1 MSLRLKFVLLIIAPL
16 FGIFAV
22 ILALGLQAFEENAR
36 MTIAR
41 ELTQSAE
48 LQATRIEVLLREAAQ
63 IASTTADYLSVDS
76 DIDEATAL
84 SILRSN
90 VAADPLVFGAAI
102 AFEPGDFPDRRLFG
116 PYAYRQGKGLS
127 EIVTTELDY
136 DYTLPEWDWWHLP
149 REASTGIWTEPYF
162 DEGGG
167 NIYMTTFSAPFF
179 RDGRFIGVATIDI
192 PLGPLKQLI
201 SSLQG
206 DQGERY
212 LLLSARQSI
221 LYSDNADHIGQPV
234 TEVFQQLGRP
244 DIATALQQAAA
255 SRDTHMLQLPG
266 WDSSNTQWINPAMI
280 ESGNWM
286 LLSIQDE
293 QRALA
298 FLESQKRRAITM
310 LGTVFITAILAV
322 WLLLAWVTRPLRNL
336 SLAVE
341 EVGQGNLDIK
351 IKRQSGDEIGDL
363 AASFATMVQ
372 QLSSREAAL
381 RELNENLEIRV
392 DERTLELK
400 QSEEALRAREAEVI
414 AIMDATLAG
423 LVTVDDEGIIKS
435 FNPAAE
441 RLFGFTEKQA
451 IGRNIDLL
459 IPGVDQSDCKQQL
472 TRESSTGKR
481 LEQLAQHA
489 DGTTFPIDL
498 DISKADTPSGHLF
511 VWGINDISERKQA
524 ERDIH
529 NARKTAEE
537 ANRAKSEFLANM
549 SHELRTPMN
558 AILGYSEMLIEEA
571 EDLQQTDFI
580 PDLKKINQAGTHLL
594 TLINDILD
602 LSKIEAGRMDLFAED
617 IDIGALIDEVTATT
631 RPLMDKNNN
640 RMELVRDNYLGAA
653 YQDLTK
659 LRQSLFN
666 LLSNAAKFT
675 HEGTVTLK
683 AARMKK
689 DGHDWLT
696 LAVSD
701 TGIGISA
708 DKLEAVFEE
717 FTQADGSTT
726 RDYGGTG
733 LGLAISRRIC
743 QMLGGDISAQST
755 PGEGST
761 FTIEIPVIAPG
772 CETRATIAEP
782 VPASSERKS
791 PPAGKSAPGSTVLVI
806 DDDPEAREI
815 LECFLVKDGFNVVTA
830 HSGDE
835 GLRLA
840 HEIEPA
846 IITLDVL
853 MPEMD
858 GWSVLRALKAD
869 PNLRDIPVI
878 MLTMVD
884 DKTRGYALG
893 ATDYLSKPVDRDLL
907 HRTLARYHAPDSPS
921 PVLLVEDDTD
931 TREVM
936 RRMLDK
942 AGWQVLAAGNGREA
956 LDQLAKTRPGLIL
969 LDLMMPVMDGFDFL
983 LEMRANQDWRDI
995 PVIVLTAKNLTE
1007 SDRQLLS
1014 GKVEQVIE
1022 KGATSHEQLIELLH
1036 EKLGSHPRH
1045 DS

>member
-22 ILALGLQAFEENAR
+22 ILALGLHAFEDNAR
-36 MTIAR
+36 ETIAH
-41 ELTQSAE
+41 ELAQSAE
-48 LQATRIEVLLREAAQ
+48 LRAEKIEVLLREVAQ
-63 IASTTADYLSVDS
+63 IASTTADHLTINS
-76 DIDEATAL
+76 DIGEQAAFR
-84 SILRSN
+84 ILQSN
-90 VAADPLVFGAAI
+90 VAANPLVFGAAI
-102 AFEPGDFPDRRLFG
+102 AYEPGEFPGRRLFG
-116 PYAYRQGKGLS
+116 PYVYRQGKDLS
-127 EIVTTELDY
+127 DIVSTELDY

-149 REASTGIWTEPYF
+149 REAATGVWTEPYF

-179 RDGRFIGVATIDI
+179 RDGNAIGVATIDI
-192 PLGPLKQLI
+192 PLEPLKRLI
-201 SSLQG
+201 SSLRG
-206 DQGERY
+206 DHGERY
-212 LLLSARQSI
+212 LLLSARHRI
-221 LYSDNADHIGQPV
+221 LYSDNAGYIGQPV
-234 TEVFQQLGRP
+234 EEVFSNLGRP
-244 DIATALQQAAA
+244 DIAAAFQQAAA
-255 SRDTHMLQLPG
+255 SRDTRMLQLAG
-266 WDSSNTQWINPAMI
+266 WDSANTQWINPAMI
-280 ESGNWM
+280 ESGNWT

-293 QRALA
+293 QHALT
-298 FLESQKRRAITM
+298 FLERQKARAITI
-310 LGTVFITAILAV
+310 LGSVFVASVLAV

-341 EVGQGNLDIK
+341 EVGNGNMEVN

-363 AASFATMVQ
+363 AASFGTMVQ
-372 QLSSREAAL
+372 QLSSRETAL
-381 RELNENLEIRV
+381 RELNENLERRV
-392 DERTLELK
+392 DERTTELR
-400 QSEEALRAREAEVI
+400 QSEEALRTREAEVS

-423 LVTVDDEGIIKS
+423 LVTVADNGAIKS

-441 RLFGFTEKQA
+441 KLFGYTEKQA
-451 IGRNIDLL
+451 VGLNIALL
-459 IPGVDQSDCKQQL
+459 IPGIDQDACKQQL
-472 TRESSTGKR
+472 ARESGTGKR
-481 LEQLAQHA
+481 LEQLAEHA
-489 DGTTFPIDL
+489 NGSTFPIDL
-498 DISKADTPSGHLF
+498 DISDTETPSGHLY

-524 ERDIH
+524 EKEIH
-529 NARKTAEE
+529 SARKTAEE

-571 EDLQQTDFI
+571 EDLQQEDFI
-580 PDLKKINQAGTHLL
+580 PDLKKINQAGSHLL
-594 TLINDILD
+594 ALINDILD
-602 LSKIEAGRMDLFAED
+602 LSKVEAGRMDVFAED
-617 IDIGALIDEVTATT
+617 IDIGNLIDEVAATA
-631 RPLMDKNNN
+631 RPLMEKNNN
-640 RMELVRDNYLGAA
+640 RMEVVRDTYLGAA
-653 YQDLTK
+653 FQDLTK

-675 HEGTVTLK
+675 HEGTVTLN
-683 AARMKK
+683 AARIQK
-689 DGHDWLT
+689 DGQDWLSF
-696 LAVSD
+696 AVRD
-701 TGIGISA
+701 TGIGIPA

-743 QMLGGDISAQST
+743 QLLGGDITVQSQ

-761 FTIEIPVIAPG
+761 FTIEIPLNAPG
-772 CETRATIAEP
+772 SDNRPVAGAV
-782 VPASSERKS
+782 VPAGTERKS
-791 PPAGKSAPGSTVLVI
+791 HPAGKPGPGRTVLVI

-815 LECFLVKDGFNVVTA
+815 LECFLAREGFDVVTA
-830 HSGDE
+830 DSGDA

-840 HEIEPA
+840 HDIEPA

-869 PNLRDIPVI
+869 PGLRDIPVI

-884 DKTRGYALG
+884 DKSRGYALG

-907 HRTLARYHAPDSPS
+907 HRTLAHYQTPETPS
-921 PVLLVEDDTD
+921 PVLLVEDDAD

-942 AGWQVLAAGNGREA
+942 AGWPVMEATNGREA
-956 LDQLAKTRPGLIL
+956 LDQMANTRPGIIL

-983 LEMRANQDWRDI
+983 LEMRAREDWCDI

-1007 SDRQLLS
+1007 EDRQLLS

-1036 EKLGSHPRH
+1036 GKLGNLA
-1045 DS
+1045 

>member
-22 ILALGLQAFEENAR
+22 ILALGLHAFEDKAR
-36 MTIAR
+36 ETIAR
-41 ELTQSAE
+41 ELAQSAE
-48 LQATRIEVLLREAAQ
+48 LRAARIEVLLREVAQ
-63 IASTTADYLSVDS
+63 IANTTADHLSVDS
-76 DIDEATAL
+76 DIDEATAF
-84 SILRSN
+84 SILRGN
-90 VAADPLVFGAAI
+90 VAANPLVFGAAI
-102 AFEPGDFPDRRLFG
+102 AFEPGEFQGRRLFG
-116 PYAYRQGKGLS
+116 PYVYRQGKDLT
-127 EIVTTELDY
+127 EIVSTELDY
-136 DYTLPEWDWWHLP
+136 DYTLPEWDWWHMP
-149 REASTGIWTEPYF
+149 REASTGVWTEPYF

-192 PLGPLKQLI
+192 PLEPLKLLI

-212 LLLSARQSI
+212 LLLSARQRI
-221 LYSDNADHIGQPV
+221 LYSDNVSHIGQPV
-234 TEVFQQLGRP
+234 VDVFHNLERP
-244 DIATALQQAAA
+244 DIAAAFEQAAA
-255 SRDTHMLQLPG
+255 SRDTRMLQLTG
-266 WDSSNTQWINPAMI
+266 WDSSNTQWINPATI

-293 QRALA
+293 QYALA
-298 FLESQKRRAITM
+298 FLERQKTRAITI
-310 LGTVFITAILAV
+310 LGSVFIAVILAV

-341 EVGQGNLDIK
+341 EVGKGNLDIH
-351 IKRQSGDEIGDL
+351 IKRQSSDEIGDL

-372 QLSSREAAL
+372 KLSSRETAL
-381 RELNENLEIRV
+381 RELNENLERRV
-392 DERTLELK
+392 DERTTELR
-400 QSEEALRAREAEVI
+400 QSEKTLRTREAEVR

-423 LVTVDDEGIIKS
+423 LVTVDDGGAIKS

-441 RLFGFTEKQA
+441 RLFGYTEKQA
-451 IGRNIDLL
+451 IGSNIALL
-459 IPGVDQSDCKQQL
+459 IPGIDQDNCKQQL
-472 TRESSTGKR
+472 TRKSGSGKR

-489 DGTTFPIDL
+489 NGSTFPIDL
-498 DISKADTPSGHLF
+498 DISEAETPSGHLY
-511 VWGINDISERKQA
+511 VWGINDISERKLA
-524 ERDIH
+524 EREIL

-558 AILGYSEMLIEEA
+558 AILGYSEMLMEEA
-571 EDLQQTDFI
+571 EYLEQTDFI

-594 TLINDILD
+594 ALINDILD

-617 IDIGALIDEVTATT
+617 IDIGMLIDEVTATA
-631 RPLMDKNNN
+631 RPLMDKNHN
-640 RMELVRDNYLGAA
+640 RMEVVRDNYLGAA
-653 YQDLTK
+653 FQDLTK

-666 LLSNAAKFT
+666 LVSNAAKFT
-675 HEGTVTLK
+675 HEGTITLN
-683 AARMKK
+683 AARTQKN
-689 DGHDWLT
+689 GQDWLIF
-696 LAVSD
+696 AIRD
-701 TGIGISA
+701 TGIGIPA

-733 LGLAISRRIC
+733 LGLSISRRIC
-743 QMLGGDISAQST
+743 QLLGGNITVQSQ
-755 PGEGST
+755 PGKGST
-761 FTIEIPVIAPG
+761 FTIEIPVNAPG
-772 CETRATIAEP
+772 KDIRTAMEEP
-782 VPASSERKS
+782 VTTGTERKS
-791 PPAGKSAPGSTVLVI
+791 RPAGKPGQGHTVLVV
-806 DDDPEAREI
+806 DDDPEACEI
-815 LECFLVKDGFNVVTA
+815 LERFLVKEGFNVVTA
-830 HSGDE
+830 HNGDE

-869 PNLRDIPVI
+869 PHLRDIPVI

-884 DKTRGYALG
+884 DKSRGYALG

-907 HRTLARYHAPDSPS
+907 HRTLARYHTPETPS

-936 RRMLDK
+936 RRMLEK
-942 AGWQVLAAGNGREA
+942 TGWQVLEAGNGREA
-956 LDQLAKTRPGLIL
+956 LDQLTRVRPGIIL

-983 LEMRANQDWRDI
+983 LEMRINPDWRDI

-1007 SDRQLLS
+1007 EDRQLLS
-1014 GKVEQVIE
+1014 GKVAQVIE
-1022 KGATSHEQLIELLH
+1022 KGATSYEQLLELLYG
-1036 EKLGSHPRH
+1036 KLGDPT
-1045 DS
+1045 

>member
-22 ILALGLQAFEENAR
+22 ILALGLHAFEDNAR
-36 MTIAR
+36 ETITH
-41 ELTQSAE
+41 ELAQSAE
-48 LQATRIEVLLREAAQ
+48 LQAARIEVLLREVAQ

-76 DIDEATAL
+76 DIGETAAFR
-84 SILRSN
+84 ILRNN
-90 VAADPLVFGAAI
+90 VAANPLVFGAAI
-102 AFEPGDFPDRRLFG
+102 AYEPGEFQGRRLFG
-116 PYAYRQGKGLS
+116 PYVYRQGKDLTD
-127 EIVTTELDY
+127 IVSTELDY
-136 DYTLPEWDWWHLP
+136 DYTLPEWDWWNLP
-149 REASTGIWTEPYF
+149 REASTGVWTEPYF

-179 RDGRFIGVATIDI
+179 REDRFIGVATIDI
-192 PLGPLKQLI
+192 PLEPLKRLI

-206 DQGERY
+206 ELGERY
-212 LLLSARQSI
+212 LLLSNRQRI
-221 LYSDNADHIGQPV
+221 LYSDNADYIGRPV
-234 TEVFQQLGRP
+234 EEVFRNLERP
-244 DIATALQQAAA
+244 DIAAAFQQAAA
-255 SRDTHMLQLPG
+255 SRDTRMLQLTG
-266 WDSSNTQWINPAMI
+266 WDSTNTQWINPAMI

-298 FLESQKRRAITM
+298 FLERQKARAITM
-310 LGTVFITAILAV
+310 LGSVFLVAILAV

-341 EVGQGNLDIK
+341 EVGKGNLNVH

-372 QLSSREAAL
+372 KLSSRETAL
-381 RELNENLEIRV
+381 RELNENLERRV
-392 DERTLELK
+392 DERTTELM
-400 QSEEALRAREAEVI
+400 QSEEALRTREAEVS
-414 AIMDATLAG
+414 AIMNATLAG
-423 LVTVDDEGIIKS
+423 LVTVADDGAIKS

-441 RLFGFTEKQA
+441 KLFGYTEKQA
-451 IGRNIDLL
+451 VGRNIALL
-459 IPGVDQSDCKQQL
+459 IPGVDQDDCKEQL
-472 TRESSTGKR
+472 ARESGTGKR

-489 DGTTFPIDL
+489 NDSTFPIDL
-498 DISKADTPSGHLF
+498 DISDTETPSGHLYI
-511 VWGINDISERKQA
+511 WGINDISERKQA
-524 ERDIH
+524 EKEIH

-571 EDLQQTDFI
+571 EDLQQEGFI
-580 PDLKKINQAGTHLL
+580 PDLKKINQAGSHLL
-594 TLINDILD
+594 ALINDILD
-602 LSKIEAGRMDLFAED
+602 LSKIEAGRMDVFAED
-617 IDIGALIDEVTATT
+617 IDIGILIDEVTATA

-640 RMELVRDNYLGAA
+640 RMDVVRDNYLGAA
-653 YQDLTK
+653 FQDLTK
-659 LRQSLFN
+659 LRQSLYN
-666 LLSNAAKFT
+666 LVSNAAKFT
-675 HEGTVTLK
+675 HEGTVTLN
-683 AARMKK
+683 AARTQK
-689 DGHDWLT
+689 DGQDWLT
-696 LAVSD
+696 FAVRD
-701 TGIGISA
+701 TGIGIPG

-743 QMLGGDISAQST
+743 KLLGGDITVQSE

-761 FTIEIPVIAPG
+761 FTIEIPVNAPG
-772 CETRATIAEP
+772 SDNRSATGAS
-782 VPASSERKS
+782 VPASTERK
-791 PPAGKSAPGSTVLVI
+791 AHATGKSGAGRTVLVI
-806 DDDPEAREI
+806 DDDPEARDI
-815 LECFLVKDGFNVVTA
+815 LKCFLVKDGFDVVTA

-869 PNLRDIPVI
+869 PALRDVPVI

-884 DKTRGYALG
+884 DKSRGYTLG

-907 HRTLARYHAPDSPS
+907 HRTLARYQTLETPS

-942 AGWQVLAAGNGREA
+942 AGWPVLEAANGREA
-956 LDQLAKTRPGLIL
+956 LEHLAKARPGIIL

-995 PVIVLTAKNLTE
+995 PVIVLTAKNLTKE
-1007 SDRQLLS
+1007 DRQLLS

-1036 EKLGSHPRH
+1036 GKMDNPA
-1045 DS
+1045 